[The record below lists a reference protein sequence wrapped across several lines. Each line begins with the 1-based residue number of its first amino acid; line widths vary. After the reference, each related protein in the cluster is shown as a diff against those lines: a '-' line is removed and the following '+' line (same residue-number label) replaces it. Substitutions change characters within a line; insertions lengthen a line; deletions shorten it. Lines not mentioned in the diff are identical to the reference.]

1 MSTLGKILLVLALV
15 LLAPLG
21 DAFNQWA
28 RTGGRYKPQL
38 PDWLRRWLKL

>member
-21 DAFNQWA
+21 DAFNRWA
-28 RTGGRYKPQL
+28 RTGGRYTPRL